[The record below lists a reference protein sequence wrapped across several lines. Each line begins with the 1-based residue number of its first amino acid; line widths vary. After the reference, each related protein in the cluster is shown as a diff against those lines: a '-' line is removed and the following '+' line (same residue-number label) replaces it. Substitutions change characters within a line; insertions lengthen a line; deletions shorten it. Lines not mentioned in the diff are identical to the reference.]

1 VSNLIPSPGWSD
13 VVQLELLTR
22 AKGGPG
28 GEANAQA
35 QALLNRLELL
45 KHSRVVLT
53 VAELRLVD
61 GSVHK
66 VAFSAGGA
74 ALGDGDG
81 GWYWVDDADTSSTDD
96 GDTIIVGT
104 DGKRWKLIPGGAGGV
119 SIADDLV
126 TNNGAVALSAAQG
139 VALKALVDGKPDTSA
154 MNTAL
159 AAKLGIIDKTAA
171 QIAAP
176 DAGMLADLKSVV
188 RSTTYPYP
196 RYYSDGYRM
205 VPMESLESSS
215 AYSEQFQAL
224 SVSRGLPVA
233 QYTASGVIR
242 NVPCEF
248 AGFLWVSGTCTSIE
262 FFDHASAASGQSL
275 LKVSAPSPTGGP
287 DGNGWYRLPM
297 VERSLLGLYM
307 QITGGAS
314 PVANVQ
320 RS

>member
-104 DGKRWKLIPGGAGGV
+104 DGKRSPVPLPIPDFV
-119 SIADDLV
+119 SEREILQYLDDMFHERA
-126 TNNGAVALSAAQG
+126 T
-139 VALKALVDGKPDTSA
+139 PER
-154 MNTAL
+154 
-159 AAKLGIIDKTAA
+159 
-171 QIAAP
+171 P
-176 DAGMLADLKSVV
+176 SVV
-188 RSTTYPYP
+188 
-196 RYYSDGYRM
+196 
-205 VPMESLESSS
+205 
-215 AYSEQFQAL
+215 
-224 SVSRGLPVA
+224 
-233 QYTASGVIR
+233 
-242 NVPCEF
+242 
-248 AGFLWVSGTCTSIE
+248 
-262 FFDHASAASGQSL
+262 
-275 LKVSAPSPTGGP
+275 
-287 DGNGWYRLPM
+287 
-297 VERSLLGLYM
+297 
-307 QITGGAS
+307 QIMT
-314 PVANVQ
+314 
-320 RS
+320 